1 MALLVSDE
9 RLSSPEFLGLIIPFL
24 LYLVYTTLAWP
35 YVVPKALPWI
45 GWRSE
50 IFSAPGAR
58 LRAMLDVNATLEEGY
73 RKYSKQAKSFILP
86 LWPMEPSVIVPQ
98 TSIKW
103 LIRQRD
109 EVVSF
114 KAAILDRTQSHWT
127 FMSDHI
133 MAHDTHREVIVR
145 YLNQKLASLIPA
157 TSHELAAC
165 FEEFWGVDTQKWN
178 DILVFD
184 DMMKMVARASNR
196 VFNKEVCRNET
207 FFYHDVSVAQYIA
220 IYAFLIRA
228 APPLIRSAFAQL
240 LRIPLTYHHY
250 RCSQYLQPIVKQR
263 LADIGRKQQDETFVY
278 EEPNEFL
285 SWIVSDAY
293 ARNDPLDLDPTMITY
308 RMLVMNFAAI
318 YPSSITITNVLL
330 NLFSSAPEKGFVEG
344 IREEATRILAD
355 GNGMFTKAGL
365 DKMVRTDSAI
375 RESMR
380 LSSLTSK
387 GLDRTIVAKEG
398 LTMEDGVFLP
408 QGTKVGT
415 ALYSIHRDESFYTNA
430 NKYDAFRFSR
440 PLEEAKQDL
449 SVIEAAPALG
459 DMPQNAPLTQT
470 SDTFLEFGHGRHACP
485 GRFFASV
492 QLKLLIASLVLN
504 YDVKPLATRPENT
517 WIADYGFPPRKATL
531 QVRRRKTQGNF

>member
-1 MALLVSDE
+1 
-9 RLSSPEFLGLIIPFL
+9 
-24 LYLVYTTLAWP
+24 
-35 YVVPKALPWI
+35 
-45 GWRSE
+45 
-50 IFSAPGAR
+50 
-58 LRAMLDVNATLEEGY
+58 
-73 RKYSKQAKSFILP
+73 
-86 LWPMEPSVIVPQ
+86 
-98 TSIKW
+98 
-103 LIRQRD
+103 
-109 EVVSF
+109 
-114 KAAILDRTQSHWT
+114 
-127 FMSDHI
+127 

-145 YLNQKLASLIPA
+145 YLNKKLASLIPA
-157 TSHELAAC
+157 MSHELAAC
-165 FEEFWGVDTQKWN
+165 FEQYWGVDTQNWK
-178 DILVFD
+178 DIVVFD
-184 DMMKMVARASNR
+184 DMMKVVARASNR

-207 FFYHDVSVAQYIA
+207 FFYHDVRVAQYIA
-220 IYAFLIRA
+220 INAFLIRA
-228 APPLIRSAFAQL
+228 APPLIRSAFARL
-240 LRIPLTYHHY
+240 LRIPLKYHHY
-250 RCSQYLQPIVKQR
+250 RCSQYLLPIVKQR
-263 LADIGRKQQDETFVY
+263 LADIGRKRQDENFVY

-293 ARNDPLDLDPTMITY
+293 ARKDPLDLDPTMITY

-330 NLFSSAPEKGFVEG
+330 NLFSSAPDKGFVEG
-344 IREEATRILAD
+344 IREEATRILAE

-387 GLDRTIVAKEG
+387 ALDRTIVAKEG

-430 NKYDAFRFSR
+430 NEYDAFRFSR

-459 DMPQNAPLTQT
+459 EMPQNAPLTLT
-470 SDTFLEFGHGRHACP
+470 SDIFLEFGHGRHACP

-492 QLKLLIASLVLN
+492 QLKLLIASLVLD

-517 WIADYGFPPRKATL
+517 WVADYGFPPHKATL